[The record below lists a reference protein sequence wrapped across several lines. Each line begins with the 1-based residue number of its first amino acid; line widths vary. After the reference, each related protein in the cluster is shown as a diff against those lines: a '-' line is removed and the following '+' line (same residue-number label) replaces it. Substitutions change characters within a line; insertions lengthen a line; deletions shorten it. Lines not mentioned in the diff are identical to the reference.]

1 MSGAAAGGCR
11 TARARVRALA
21 VGAGMVASAGVLPL
35 AHAADPAVGGLT
47 GDVGLG
53 AVHSPVGIR
62 GARTQV
68 QPMPYLNFEWGP
80 VFARIDTLGLQ
91 LLPLGEGAL
100 ELLGQY
106 RGDGYRAPGLRTR
119 ADAIPLGLGT
129 LQPTPFGAFGLNVLG
144 DLGPSG
150 GLLVQARYLARFRL
164 GRTTVYPELGMEFE
178 NAAYVRYYA
187 GVSGADLAGGVP
199 AYRPG
204 ATVNPSLGLLLET
217 PVTERVFL
225 HAYWRETFLG
235 ESVRRSPLV
244 TGHERATVLLGL
256 AYRF

>member
-1 MSGAAAGGCR
+1 MSGAAAGWFH
-11 TARARVRALA
+11 TARVMA
-21 VGAGMVASAGVLPL
+21 VGAGLVASAGVLPL
-35 AHAADPAVGGLT
+35 AHAADPVADGLT

-53 AVHSPVGIR
+53 AVRATAGIR
-62 GARTQV
+62 GASAHV

-80 VFARIDTLGLQ
+80 VFTRIDTLGLQ

-164 GRTTVYPELGMEFE
+164 GQATVYPELGMEFE

-187 GVSGADLAGGVP
+187 GASGADLAGGVP

-204 ATVNPSLGLLLET
+204 AAVNPSVGLLLET
-217 PVTERVFL
+217 PLTPRVSV
-225 HAYWRETFLG
+225 HAYWRETWLG
-235 ESVRRSPLV
+235 EAIRRSPLV
-244 TGHERATVLLGL
+244 TGQERATVLLGL